1 MKAGLITG
9 SRRLELVDM
18 PEPTARPDHAVVAIE
33 RSGLLKVLVE
43 PSS

>member
-1 MKAGLITG
+1 MKAGLIAG
-9 SRRLELVDM
+9 PRRRELVDM

-33 RSGLLKVLVE
+33 RSGRSKVVVE